1 MPRASGNS
9 ACGDILTPNC
19 NEFFN
24 QNCNLFSQNIVQ
36 ALLIDEEVAALPA
49 MVDTTTLKH
58 FAKEAEVL

>member
-19 NEFFN
+19 NTFFN

-49 MVDTTTLKH
+49 MVDTTTLKR